1 MAKSKNPGKH
11 NANKRTGQSNSRPAR
26 VPVYRRCPL
35 RVLISLFL
43 IGATFLAFE
52 EVRNHLFVGLDD
64 DQYLTDNRHV
74 KSGLSI
80 DGFTWAFTTTRDA
93 NWFPLTWLSLML
105 DCQLFGSDPSG
116 PHVISLLFHLANTVL
131 LFLVFQRMTGKL
143 WQSGFVAALFGLHP
157 LHVESVAWVAERKD
171 VLSTFFWIMTM
182 WAYACYTE
190 HKVRGPRSE
199 VRGKTILHPCVQ
211 RYLLVLFFFVLGL
224 MSKPMV
230 VTLPFALLLLD
241 FWPLGRLR
249 PPFFGT
255 ESRALVLEKIPLFVL
270 SAASSVITFLV
281 QRGGDAVGSLDL
293 LPLPFRLANILV
305 SYASYICKMVWPQH
319 LAVYY
324 PLLGN
329 LPLWQVTA
337 SALLLIGI
345 TLLAIKFGPKHP
357 YLPVG
362 WFWYLGTLVPVI
374 GLVQVGGQA
383 MADRYTY
390 IPLIGLFL
398 IVAMG
403 VPEGLA
409 RWRHRKNLVVFC
421 GSGALIVLIV
431 VSRMQVSYWQDSIRL
446 FEHTLA
452 ITSDNYLIHNNLGNA
467 LERSG
472 RIEEAIV
479 HYKET
484 LRIKPDNAGTFFN
497 LGNALSRRERA
508 DEAIRCYREVLRLK
522 PDYAEAHNNLGNVF
536 ERLGDQQEAMVQYR
550 EALRLRPE
558 YAEARSNLGI
568 VLAKRGEIEE
578 AMGHFKEAMR
588 IDPGYEKAY
597 HNLGVSLAEQGRTR
611 EAMAQYRRAL
621 QINPGFREAR
631 FSLGLAYAK
640 IGDRLSALE
649 ESRVLRRIDPNLAN
663 RLLEKISE

>member
-1 MAKSKNPGKH
+1 MAKRKKPGKH
-11 NANKRTGQSNSRPAR
+11 SANKKTGQNNSRPAR

-35 RVLISLFL
+35 RILICLFL
-43 IGATFLAFE
+43 IGATFLAVE
-52 EVRNHLFVGLDD
+52 EVRHHPFVGLDD
-64 DQYLTDNRHV
+64 DQYITDNRHV

-80 DGFTWAFTTTRDA
+80 DGFTWAFTTTWDA

-116 PHVISLLFHLANTVL
+116 PHLINLLFHLANTVL

-143 WQSGFVAALFGLHP
+143 WQSAFVAALFALHP
-157 LHVESVAWVAERKD
+157 LHVESVAWVTERKD
-171 VLSTFFWIMTM
+171 VLSAFFWIMTM
-182 WAYACYTE
+182 WAYAGYAE
-190 HKVRGPRSE
+190 KKGHQK
-199 VRGKTILHPCVQ
+199 
-211 RYLLVLFFFVLGL
+211 YLWVIIFFTLGL

-230 VTLPFALLLLD
+230 VTLPFVLLLLD

-255 ESRALVLEKIPLFVL
+255 EARALVLEKIPLFVL

-281 QRGGDAVGSLDL
+281 QRGGGAVGSLDV
-293 LPLPFRLANILV
+293 LPLPLRLANILV
-305 SYASYICKMVWPQH
+305 SYASYMGKMVWPQH

-324 PLLGN
+324 PFLEN
-329 LPLWQVTA
+329 LPLWEVAA

-374 GLVQVGGQA
+374 GLVQVGAQA

-403 VPEGLA
+403 VPEGLT

-421 GSGALIVLIV
+421 GSAALAVLIV
-431 VSRMQVSYWQDSIRL
+431 VSRAQVSYWQDSIRL

-472 RIEEAIV
+472 RIEEAIA

-484 LRIKPDNAGTFFN
+484 LRIKPDNARTYFN

-508 DEAIRCYREVLRLK
+508 DEAIRCYREALRLK

-536 ERLGDQQEAMVQYR
+536 ERLGDRQEAMVQYR
-550 EALRLRPE
+550 EALRLKPE

-568 VLAKRGEIEE
+568 VLAKRGKIEE
-578 AMGHFKEAMR
+578 AMGHFKEAIR

-611 EAMAQYRRAL
+611 EAIAQYRRAL
-621 QINPGFREAR
+621 QINPDFREAR
-631 FSLGLAYAK
+631 FSVGLAYAK
-640 IGDRLSALE
+640 IGDRHSALE

-663 RLLEKISE
+663 RLLEKISAEQK